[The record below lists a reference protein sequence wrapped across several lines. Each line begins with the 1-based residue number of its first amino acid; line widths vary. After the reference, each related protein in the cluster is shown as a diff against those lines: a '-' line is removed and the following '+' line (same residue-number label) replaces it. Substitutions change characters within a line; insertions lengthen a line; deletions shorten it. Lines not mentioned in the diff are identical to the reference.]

1 MTNVKISELPAA
13 TTPLSGAEEIPLVQ
27 SGVTR
32 KALVSNIIGAANQVV
47 DTINDLKATPV
58 TSGTFVLVNSY
69 STPGDGGGGYFYG
82 VTGAATGTYVDNG
95 GTIILPTGGDGSSA
109 WLRDFDGVYDVT
121 FFGAKGDGVTD
132 DAPAI
137 QATFNAIV
145 ASGAPATAYIP
156 QGTYSIES
164 TLELDGAFI
173 CLEAYALLDAS
184 AITNGAAISIKTTSN
199 NEVTNYN
206 MAAPFGRQAAI
217 TGNLRLKGPGY
228 TYRFSTGILF
238 NDDTGAGIPTG
249 VLQNVMVSSFG
260 VGVLY
265 YNYAW
270 GATLIGCHI
279 LNCDYNILVPGDMVG
294 GGERNSHYSCLLANG
309 FTANVQVDAANVDMY
324 FTNCSLDYPGQAV
337 ALGSISGTTFTVTS
351 MVSTGYFE
359 KNFAVNNSIT
369 TYPGTIAA
377 GTKITAFGTGSGGVG
392 TYTINN
398 SQTVGPTAFYGPS
411 GAQIIVSEGIVSLTD
426 CHIEGEH
433 ADQALFQVGPDN
445 GASLVIRGGAIGLR
459 SGYGQTVS
467 PFKITQTSTNRVA
480 LILDKVYMS
489 FIIAGADPAN
499 QYIVDTSGVANANNA
514 VINIGGSYTYNVYTN
529 ASLTSALN
537 NILADGSFSVST
549 LPDVALVEDT
559 AAITN
564 RLTGTN
570 ISLAQSTTYYR
581 TAPGSLAARK
591 IGANTNASGFMVMAK
606 LKNPGSSMVGF
617 RYWDF
622 NQASLSGSYY
632 IGLGWAFVQP
642 YNANGVPTLYRQSL
656 VAATNIT
663 PTSTWT
669 RRDLAAGI
677 ISPEWATHA
686 IMFIKLDNFA
696 TATGGYVYFDDI
708 EITEM

>member
-13 TTPLSGAEEIPLVQ
+13 ITPLSGNEELPLVQ

-32 KALVSNIIGAANQVV
+32 KALVSSIIGAANQVV

-69 STPGDGGGGYFYG
+69 ATSGDGGGGYFYG

-109 WLRDFDGVYDVT
+109 WLRDFDGVYDVK

-137 QATFNAIV
+137 QATLDAIID
-145 ASGAPATAYIP
+145 SGVPATAYIP
-156 QGTYSIES
+156 QGTYVIES
-164 TLELDGAFI
+164 TIELDGSFI

-184 AITNGAAISIKTTSN
+184 SLTNSAALSIKSTPN
-199 NEVTNYN
+199 NEVPNYN
-206 MAAPFGRQAAI
+206 TPSSFGRQAAI

-228 TYRFSTGILF
+228 TYGFSTGVLF
-238 NDDTGAGIPTG
+238 NDDTGSGFPTG
-249 VLQNVMVSSFG
+249 VLQNVTISEFG
-260 VGVLY
+260 VGVCY

-270 GATLIGCHI
+270 GSTLIGCRI
-279 LNCDYNILVPGDMVG
+279 FNCDYNILVPSDMVG
-294 GGERNSHYSCLLANG
+294 GGERYSHYSCLIAG
-309 FTANVQVDAANVDMY
+309 AFTANVQVDAPDTDVY
-324 FTNCSLDYPGQAV
+324 FVNCSLDYPGQAV
-337 ALGSISGTTFTVTS
+337 ATGSISGTTFTVTAMS
-351 MVSTGYFE
+351 STGAVE

-398 SQTVGPTAFYGPS
+398 SQTVGSTTFYGPS
-411 GAQIIVSEGIVSLTD
+411 GAQIVVTKGLVSLTD
-426 CHIEGEH
+426 CHVEAEH
-433 ADQALFQVGPDN
+433 ADQGLFKVGPNN
-445 GASLVIRGGAIGLR
+445 GAALVIRGGWLGLR
-459 SGYGQTVS
+459 SYYGQTVS
-467 PFKITQTSTNRVA
+467 PFTVSQSSTNRVT
-480 LILDKVYMS
+480 LKLSNVYMS

-499 QYIVDTSGVANANNA
+499 QYIVDTSGVANSNN
-514 VINIGGSYTYNVYTN
+514 VIIDIAGSYTYYVYPN
-529 ASLTSALN
+529 AALTSALN
-537 NILADGSFSVST
+537 NILADGSFSIST
-549 LPDVALVEDT
+549 LPDVALTEDT

-570 ISLAQSTTYYR
+570 ISLAQNTTYYR

-591 IGANTNASGFMVMAK
+591 IGSNTSASGFMVMAK
-606 LKNPGSSMVGF
+606 LKSPGSSTVGF

-622 NQASLSGSYY
+622 NQASLAGSYY
-632 IGLGWAFVQP
+632 VGFGWGFVQT
-642 YNANGVPTLYRQSL
+642 YNANGVPTLSRL
-656 VAATNIT
+656 TIVADTNIS
-663 PTSTWT
+663 PTNAWT
-669 RRDLAAGI
+669 RRDIVAGLTPP
-677 ISPEWATHA
+677 SWATHA
-686 IMFIKLDNFA
+686 VIYIKLNNFA
-696 TATGGYVYFDDI
+696 TTTGGYVYFDDI